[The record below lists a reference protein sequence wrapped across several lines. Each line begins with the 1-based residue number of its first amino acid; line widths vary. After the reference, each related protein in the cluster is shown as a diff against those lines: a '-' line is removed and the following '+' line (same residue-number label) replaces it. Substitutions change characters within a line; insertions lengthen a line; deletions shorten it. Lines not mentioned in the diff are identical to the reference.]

1 MPSVKMLW
9 NCIFVHDKLLFN
21 RQSCESI
28 ILSRLIDDN
37 MCSHSNRKKRL
48 FNTFI
53 KNVQSKVTREREEKK
68 KREQRNK
75 NRIVSEPKKAISDQI
90 VWNVSIKCVDPPLF
104 RIKS

>member
-53 KNVQSKVTREREEKK
+53 KNAQSKVKRKK
-68 KREQRNK
+68 KKNVSNK

-90 VWNVSIKCVDPPLF
+90 V
-104 RIKS
+104 

>member
-37 MCSHSNRKKRL
+37 MCSHSKRKKRL

-53 KNVQSKVTREREEKK
+53 KNAQSKVKREKKK

-75 NRIVSEPKKAISDQI
+75 NRIVSEPKKRYLT
-90 VWNVSIKCVDPPLF
+90 KLF
-104 RIKS
+104 ETTV